1 MQYKLNKFSLFAMA
15 PIALAM
21 SQASANGLI
30 VDNQASAQ
38 AMVQHLLG
46 SKIAISNISYN
57 GPLSSAGIFNGGES
71 IIGFDNGVVLSS
83 GNAGFVTGPNISDSK
98 TQVNYSNGDLDLNSL
113 IPGYSTHDSTILE
126 FDFVPNNNVISFQYV
141 FSSEEYNEW
150 VNSSFNDVFGFFL
163 DGVNIAKIPGSDVT
177 VSINNVNNGNPYGFN
192 VSNPQYFVN
201 NDLTDGG
208 GNIMTE
214 MDGMTVVLSV
224 QADVSPGVP
233 HHIKMAIADAG
244 DYILDSNVFIKAGS
258 FIDAIADTDGDG
270 IADGDDNCMHTANA
284 GQEDYDNDGVGYAC
298 DLTPAPPQ
306 LDFVKMTGGGVV
318 AGTTNA
324 NSNFGFNIQS
334 SPTGIVAHVQFNTK
348 NKGKSSK
355 GVSNNSPL
363 QVKINGNIDW
373 LSPVSDSEGGVG
385 VEFIAPCM
393 VRTLLNGSDRHSNTC
408 SVRMVDYSKSGT
420 GNAKKGLPADEFH
433 LEIIDGPSTG
443 FTSGNAAIVRGN
455 IQAHNE

>member
-1 MQYKLNKFSLFAMA
+1 MQYKFKKHSLIVIA
-15 PIALAM
+15 PIALAI
-21 SQASANGLI
+21 SHASASSLA
-30 VDNQASAQ
+30 VDNQVTAG
-38 AMVQHLLG
+38 AMVNHLLG
-46 SKIAISNISYN
+46 SNLAVSNVTYT
-57 GPLSSAGIFNGGES
+57 GQLSSAGIFNGGES
-71 IIGFDNGVVLSS
+71 VLGFESGVVLSS
-83 GNAGFVTGPNISDSK
+83 GNAGFVVGPNLSDSK
-98 TQVNYSNGDLDLNSL
+98 TQVNYSGGDADLNSL
-113 IPGYSTHDSTILE
+113 IPGYSTHDSTVLE
-126 FDFVPNNNVISFQYV
+126 FDFVPNNDVISFQYV

-177 VSINNVNNGNPYGFN
+177 VSINNVNNGNPYGYN

-224 QADVSPGVP
+224 QANVSPGTS

-258 FIDAIADTDGDG
+258 FIDAIADTD
-270 IADGDDNCMHTANA
+270 ADGVADSNDNCMHTPNP
-284 GQEDYDNDGVGYAC
+284 GQEDYDGDGVGYAC

-306 LDFVKMTGGGVV
+306 LDFVKMTGGGAV
-318 AGTTNA
+318 AGSTKGD
-324 NSNFGFNIQS
+324 SNFGFNIQA

-348 NKGKSSK
+348 NKGKASK
-355 GVSNNSPL
+355 GESPL

-373 LSPVSDSEGGVG
+373 LVPVNDVDGGVG
-385 VEFIAPCM
+385 VEFVAPCM

-408 SVRMVDYSKSGT
+408 SVRIVDYSNPGT
-420 GNAKKGLPADEFH
+420 GNLKKGIPADEFY
-433 LEIIDGPSTG
+433 LEIIDGPSIG
-443 FTSGNAAIVRGN
+443 FSSGNASITRGN
-455 IQAHNE
+455 IQAHDE

>member
-1 MQYKLNKFSLFAMA
+1 MQYKLNKLSLCAIA
-15 PIALAM
+15 PIALAV
-21 SQASANGLI
+21 SSANATGLT
-30 VDNQASAQ
+30 VDNQVSAEE
-38 AMVQHLLG
+38 MVNQLLG
-46 SKIAISNISYN
+46 TNIVVSNVSYN
-57 GPLSSAGIFNGGES
+57 GLSSSTGIFSGGES
-71 IIGFDNGVVLSS
+71 IIGFESGVVLSS
-83 GNAGFVTGPNISDSK
+83 GNAGYVTGPNLSDAK
-98 TQVNYSNGDLDLNSL
+98 TQVNYTNGDADLNNL
-113 IPGYSTHDSTILE
+113 IPGYSTHDSTVLE
-126 FDFVPNNNVISFQYV
+126 FDFVPNNDVISFQYV

-177 VSINNVNNGNPYGFN
+177 VSINNVNNGNPYGYN

-208 GNIMTE
+208 GHILTE

-224 QADVSPGVP
+224 QASVSPGTS

-258 FIDAIADTDGDG
+258 FIDAIADTDLDG
-270 IADGDDNCMHTANA
+270 VADGDDNCMHTANT

-306 LDFVKMTGGGVV
+306 LEFVKMTGGGAV
-318 AGTTNA
+318 AGNTKSN
-324 NSNFGFNIQS
+324 NNFGFNVQAS
-334 SPTGIVAHVQFNTK
+334 ATGIVAHVQFNTK
-348 NKGKSSK
+348 NRGKASV
-355 GVSNNSPL
+355 GESPL

-373 LSPVSDSEGGVG
+373 LVPVSDSQGGIG

-408 SVRMVDYSKSGT
+408 SVRMVDYSNPGT
-420 GNAKKGLPADEFH
+420 GNAKKGIPADEFY
-433 LEIIDGPSTG
+433 LEIIEGPSAG
-443 FTSGNAAIVRGN
+443 FTSGKVAITRGN